1 MLDPGDATATRD
13 SFKTAVL
20 DTIVAEVQ
28 GNPGDDRCVLLLG
41 YEDKM
46 EWLFQNGNPGL
57 SGRFMA
63 DMPFRF
69 ADYSAAELGEIL
81 KLDLKERQ
89 IDYEPAALDA
99 AVDLLSRHKY
109 NQNFSN
115 AREVKLLVS
124 EAVLRNQE
132 RHMTTQIHDQDVE
145 ARLEPQDF
153 DPWLRPQTLSTRNVV
168 NCRADLTG
176 HVSDSV
182 IEQLERYIPTA
193 LNRDSNR
200 VVPRTFV
207 LKGPPGKWQ
216 YSHFLLLFTSTARRH

>member
-20 DTIVAEVQ
+20 DSIVAEVQ

-69 ADYSAAELGEIL
+69 PDYSADELGEIL
-81 KLDLKERQ
+81 KVDLETRQ
-89 IDYEPAALDA
+89 IKYEPAALDA
-99 AVDLLSRHKY
+99 AIDLLSRHKY

-115 AREVKLLVS
+115 ARQVKLLVS
-124 EAVLRNQE
+124 QAVLRNQE
-132 RHMTTQIHDQDVE
+132 RHMASQTHDEDVE

-153 DPWLRPQTLSTRNVV
+153 DPWLRPQTISTGNVA

-176 HVSDSV
+176 QVSDSV
-182 IEQLERYIPTA
+182 IEQLESYLPTA
-193 LNRDSNR
+193 PNRDLNR
-200 VVPRTFV
+200 VVPRKFV
-207 LKGPPGKWQ
+207 FKGPPGK
-216 YSHFLLLFTSTARRH
+216 